1 LPSSRAPFESEVIGP
16 ANGGQG
22 DAISPLPRESIID
35 YVSKQALRLRLR
47 WEHRTNRK
55 RLRTLRGGRFFRRAE
70 ERRDIEAGIVCNFEG
85 DRRADDEAVN
95 WIAATCLMISRRR
108 KVANTSS
115 RVSTIPNVGETHE
128 ARIRQ

>member
-1 LPSSRAPFESEVIGP
+1 MGP

-70 ERRDIEAGIVCNFEG
+70 EHRKIKAGIIGNFEG
-85 DRRADDEAVN
+85 DRREHDD
-95 WIAATCLMISRRR
+95 
-108 KVANTSS
+108 
-115 RVSTIPNVGETHE
+115 
-128 ARIRQ
+128 